1 MVQAVSSQSSSLQT
15 QQLQQTQQ
23 TAETRQVER
32 KEQESKA
39 EDRPEPVEESTKV
52 SLGQQGPSGSVAPSR
67 SPTQMYA
74 SVAGMM

>member
-1 MVQAVSSQSSSLQT
+1 MVQAVSSQSGTLQT
-15 QQLQQTQQ
+15 QQLQQPRQ

-39 EDRPEPVEESTKV
+39 EDRREPAEESAKV

-67 SPTQMYA
+67 SPAQMYA
-74 SVAGMM
+74 SVSGMK